1 MLKEIYFDNSATTKP
16 SQNVADKI
24 QETLLKYHG
33 NPSSLHAKGFEAET
47 VIMCAKRH
55 IAELFGCEPGEIYFT
70 SGGTEANNLAIFGA
84 AHARKRLGNKIVT
97 TAMEHDSVLS
107 PCRELERQGFRVT
120 YLEPDSKGCIKIEQ
134 FLNAIDKETIL
145 VSQMM
150 VNNEIGC
157 RLPTEAVRA
166 IIEKK
171 HAPALY
177 HIDAVQAFSK
187 IPVKISALNADLI
200 TITAHKM
207 HGPKGIG
214 ALFCSRNTRI
224 LPILF
229 GGEQQNKLR
238 PGTLATALIAGFGAA
253 AEEAK
258 FAPEMLKK
266 IEKLWK
272 RCRELLLNIDDA
284 KINEVSYHFP
294 YILNVSILG
303 IRSET
308 MLHYLSSN
316 GIYISSGSAC
326 SNGKKSHVLEAMG
339 LSKDRIESAIRISF
353 SKYNTLKEVEYF
365 VSKVKSGI
373 RKLCKSK

>member
-24 QETLLKYHG
+24 QETLLEYYG
-33 NPSSLHAKGFEAET
+33 NSSSLHAKGFEAET
-47 VIMCAKRH
+47 VVARAKKS
-55 IAELFGCEPGEIYFT
+55 IAELLGSDPEEIYFT
-70 SGGTEANNLAIFGA
+70 AGGTEANNLAIFGA
-84 AHARKRLGNKIVT
+84 AQARKRLGNKIVT
-97 TAMEHDSVLS
+97 TAIEHDSVLS
-107 PCRELERQGFRVT
+107 PCRELEKQGFNVV
-120 YLEPDSKGCIKIEQ
+120 YLKPDFAGCVKVEQ
-134 FLNAIDKETIL
+134 FLNAIDNKTIL

-157 RLPTEAVRA
+157 RLPIETVRE

-187 IPVKISALNADLI
+187 MPVKIAALNADLI

-214 ALFCSRNTRI
+214 ALFCSKNARI

-229 GGEQQNKLR
+229 GGEQQSKIR
-238 PGTLATALIAGFGAA
+238 PGTLATALIVGFGAA
-253 AEEAK
+253 VEEAK

-266 IEKLWK
+266 MEKLWEK
-272 RCRELLLNIDDA
+272 CRELLLKIESV
-284 KINEVSYHFP
+284 KINEVAHPFP

-316 GIYISSGSAC
+316 GIYVSSGSAC
-326 SNGKKSHVLEAMG
+326 SNGKKSHVLKAMG
-339 LSKDRIESAIRISF
+339 LSKERIGSAIRISF
-353 SKYNTLKEVEYF
+353 SKYNTLKEVEYLA
-365 VSKVKSGI
+365 SAIKSGI
-373 RKLCKSK
+373 DTLCKSN